1 MILTSD
7 IKNISGIVTV
17 QIEGFFTERF
27 INLCKINNIK
37 IWDVRNIVKGI
48 IRFKIKIGDFKKLR
62 KIARKTK
69 CKVTIKEKKGMYFK
83 LFKYRKRKIVF
94 ILIFLVI
101 VFSIFFSNC
110 IWNIDI
116 EGNNYISNQEILEKL
131 NQSGIYIGKCKIGLE
146 KKDIIDKMR
155 VEINELSW
163 IGIEIDGTTAKI
175 RVVEKT
181 KLPDYANQNNVP
193 GDIIANKSGVV
204 SKIVPENGTAKYVE
218 GSYVQEG
225 SVLIEGAIYSEFV
238 DTEYVPA
245 KGIVQIQSI
254 YKYKKEY
261 KFNNINKIYNNK
273 VKYTVGITINSK
285 ENMLNY
291 LNKSKKYD
299 INKSS
304 KNINL
309 FGNNV
314 SFDFYKCKEYTEDI
328 NILSK
333 EDILNISEKDQ
344 EEYLNNEILSKNI
357 NASLVEKTEN
367 IEETDDSII
376 VTVDFLVNE
385 QIGVFRERETNE

>member
-1 MILTSD
+1 
-7 IKNISGIVTV
+7 
-17 QIEGFFTERF
+17 
-27 INLCKINNIK
+27 
-37 IWDVRNIVKGI
+37 
-48 IRFKIKIGDFKKLR
+48 
-62 KIARKTK
+62 
-69 CKVTIKEKKGMYFK
+69 
-83 LFKYRKRKIVF
+83 
-94 ILIFLVI
+94 
-101 VFSIFFSNC
+101 
-110 IWNIDI
+110 
-116 EGNNYISNQEILEKL
+116 
-131 NQSGIYIGKCKIGLE
+131 
-146 KKDIIDKMR
+146 MR

-333 EDILNISEKDQ
+333 EDILNISKKDQ